1 MVSCG
6 QTMLGFDDAV
16 SGDFVKRF
24 STRTGVNAR
33 LVYGSVRRFLCLCE
47 GRGIGAF
54 WYWWRPMNRKSFTA
68 GGLAALILGW
78 STTLVFAQQLGTAA
92 DARVMLDR
100 AIVALKSNERTAL
113 SAFNDQNDKRFH
125 DRDLYVFCF
134 NMSDGKVTSYSAPF
148 LIGADVRTLTLVNDP
163 IGQRA
168 YDTVR
173 NATEGK
179 IAVLQY
185 KMPKPG
191 TIEPATK
198 LSVETRIGNQ
208 GCGVTYYE

>member
-1 MVSCG
+1 
-6 QTMLGFDDAV
+6 
-16 SGDFVKRF
+16 
-24 STRTGVNAR
+24 
-33 LVYGSVRRFLCLCE
+33 
-47 GRGIGAF
+47 
-54 WYWWRPMNRKSFTA
+54 MNRRSLRA
-68 GGLAALILGW
+68 ALAALVLGW
-78 STTLVFAQQLGTAA
+78 STTLVFAQQLGTAEE
-92 DARVMLDR
+92 ARAMLDR
-100 AIVALKSNERTAL
+100 AIVALKSNEHTAL
-113 SAFNDQNDKRFH
+113 SEFNDQNNKQFR

-168 YDTVR
+168 YDTIRTVP
-173 NATEGK
+173 EGK

-185 KMPKPG
+185 KLPKPG

-198 LSVETRIGNQ
+198 LSFETHIGNQ

>member
-1 MVSCG
+1 
-6 QTMLGFDDAV
+6 
-16 SGDFVKRF
+16 
-24 STRTGVNAR
+24 
-33 LVYGSVRRFLCLCE
+33 
-47 GRGIGAF
+47 
-54 WYWWRPMNRKSFTA
+54 MNRRSLRA
-68 GGLAALILGW
+68 ALAALVLGW
-78 STTLVFAQQLGTAA
+78 STTLVFAQQLGTAEE
-92 DARVMLDR
+92 ARAMLDR
-100 AIVALKSNERTAL
+100 AIAALKSNEHTAL
-113 SAFNDQNDKRFH
+113 SEFNDQNNKQFH

-173 NATEGK
+173 TGPEEK
-179 IAVLQY
+179 IAILQY
-185 KMPKPG
+185 KLPKLG

-198 LSVETRIGNQ
+198 LSFETRIGNQ

>member
-1 MVSCG
+1 
-6 QTMLGFDDAV
+6 
-16 SGDFVKRF
+16 
-24 STRTGVNAR
+24 
-33 LVYGSVRRFLCLCE
+33 
-47 GRGIGAF
+47 
-54 WYWWRPMNRKSFTA
+54 MNRKSFRA
-68 GGLAALILGW
+68 ALAALILGW
-78 STTLVFAQQLGTAA
+78 STTLVFGQQLGTAE
-92 DARVMLDR
+92 DARTMLDR
-100 AIVALKSNERTAL
+100 AIAALKSNEHTPL
-113 SAFNDQNDKRFH
+113 SQFNDQNNKQFH

-148 LIGADVRTLTLVNDP
+148 LIGADVRTLTLVNDQ

-173 NATEGK
+173 AVPEGK
-179 IAVLQY
+179 IAILQY

-198 LSVETRIGNQ
+198 LSFETRIGNQ

>member
-1 MVSCG
+1 MSRES
-6 QTMLGFDDAV
+6 L
-16 SGDFVKRF
+16 R
-24 STRTGVNAR
+24 
-33 LVYGSVRRFLCLCE
+33 
-47 GRGIGAF
+47 
-54 WYWWRPMNRKSFTA
+54 
-68 GGLAALILGW
+68 AALATIILAW
-78 STTLVFAQQLGTAA
+78 STTLLFAQQLGTAVE
-92 DARVMLDR
+92 ARSMLDR
-100 AIVALKSNERTAL
+100 AITALKSNERTAL
-113 SAFNDQNDKRFH
+113 NAFNDQNNRQFH

-168 YDTVR
+168 YDIVR
-173 NATEGK
+173 AVSEGK
-179 IAVLQY
+179 IAILQY

-198 LSVETRIGNQ
+198 LSFETRIGNQ

>member
-1 MVSCG
+1 MSRESLRV
-6 QTMLGFDDAV
+6 A
-16 SGDFVKRF
+16 
-24 STRTGVNAR
+24 
-33 LVYGSVRRFLCLCE
+33 
-47 GRGIGAF
+47 
-54 WYWWRPMNRKSFTA
+54 
-68 GGLAALILGW
+68 LATLILAW
-78 STTLVFAQQLGTAA
+78 STTLLFAQQLGTAEE
-92 DARVMLDR
+92 ARSMLDR
-100 AIVALKSNERTAL
+100 AITALKSNERTAL
-113 SAFNDQNDKRFH
+113 NAFNDQNNRQFH

-134 NMSDGKVTSYSAPF
+134 NMSDGKVTSYSAAF

-173 NATEGK
+173 NAPEGK
-179 IAVLQY
+179 IATLQY

-198 LSVETRIGNQ
+198 LSFETRIGNQ

>member
-1 MVSCG
+1 MSRES
-6 QTMLGFDDAV
+6 L
-16 SGDFVKRF
+16 R
-24 STRTGVNAR
+24 
-33 LVYGSVRRFLCLCE
+33 
-47 GRGIGAF
+47 
-54 WYWWRPMNRKSFTA
+54 
-68 GGLAALILGW
+68 AALATIILAW
-78 STTLVFAQQLGTAA
+78 STTLLFAQQLGTAEE
-92 DARVMLDR
+92 ARSMLDR
-100 AIVALKSNERTAL
+100 AITALKSNERTAL
-113 SAFNDQNDKRFH
+113 NAFNDQNNRQFH

-134 NMSDGKVTSYSAPF
+134 NMSDGKATSYSAAF

-173 NATEGK
+173 NAPEGK
-179 IAVLQY
+179 IAILQY

-198 LSVETRIGNQ
+198 LSFETRIGNQ

>member
-1 MVSCG
+1 
-6 QTMLGFDDAV
+6 
-16 SGDFVKRF
+16 
-24 STRTGVNAR
+24 
-33 LVYGSVRRFLCLCE
+33 
-47 GRGIGAF
+47 
-54 WYWWRPMNRKSFTA
+54 MNRRSLRA
-68 GGLAALILGW
+68 ALAALVLGW
-78 STTLVFAQQLGTAA
+78 STTLVLAQQLGTAEE
-92 DARVMLDR
+92 ARAMLDR
-100 AIVALKSNERTAL
+100 AIVALKSNEHTAL
-113 SAFNDQNDKRFH
+113 SEFNDQNNKQFR

-168 YDTVR
+168 YDVVRTVPG
-173 NATEGK
+173 GK

-185 KMPKPG
+185 KLPKPG

-198 LSVETRIGNQ
+198 LSFETRIGNQ

>member
-1 MVSCG
+1 MSRES
-6 QTMLGFDDAV
+6 L
-16 SGDFVKRF
+16 R
-24 STRTGVNAR
+24 
-33 LVYGSVRRFLCLCE
+33 
-47 GRGIGAF
+47 
-54 WYWWRPMNRKSFTA
+54 
-68 GGLAALILGW
+68 AALATIILAW
-78 STTLVFAQQLGTAA
+78 STTLLFAQQLGTAEE
-92 DARVMLDR
+92 ARSMLDR
-100 AIVALKSNERTAL
+100 AITALKSNERTAL
-113 SAFNDQNDKRFH
+113 NAFNDQNNRQFH

-134 NMSDGKVTSYSAPF
+134 NMSDGKVTSYSAAF

-173 NATEGK
+173 NGPEGK
-179 IAVLQY
+179 IAILHY

-198 LSVETRIGNQ
+198 LSFETRIGNQ

>member
-1 MVSCG
+1 M
-6 QTMLGFDDAV
+6 D
-16 SGDFVKRF
+16 
-24 STRTGVNAR
+24 
-33 LVYGSVRRFLCLCE
+33 
-47 GRGIGAF
+47 
-54 WYWWRPMNRKSFTA
+54 RKSLRA
-68 GGLAALILGW
+68 AALAALVLGW
-78 STTLVFAQQLGTAA
+78 NTTLVFAQQLGTAKE
-92 DARVMLDR
+92 ARAMLDR
-100 AIVALKSNERTAL
+100 AIAALKSNEAAAL
-113 SAFNDQNDKRFH
+113 SEFNDQNNKRFH

-173 NATEGK
+173 NAPEGK

-198 LSVETRIGNQ
+198 LSFEARVGNQ
-208 GCGVTYYE
+208 GCGVTYYEH